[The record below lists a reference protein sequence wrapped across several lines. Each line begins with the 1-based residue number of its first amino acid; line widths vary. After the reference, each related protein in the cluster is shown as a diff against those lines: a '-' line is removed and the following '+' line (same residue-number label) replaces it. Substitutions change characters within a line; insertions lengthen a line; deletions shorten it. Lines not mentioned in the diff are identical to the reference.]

1 MFLLVVGTKAC
12 EYNRLLLIGSGFKHV
27 FFHPPGE
34 MGEFDSHLTGCNW
47 VCQPP
52 LIIKDSQNNQHPS
65 TSMLVDFDRFNVLV
79 LPFSQLQPVS
89 TGHVVF
95 WHRCWLSVWRRN
107 RWHCS
112 GIWTK
117 SLFTASQKKDS
128 QMFQRVFFSDIS
140 LEGYITSKSYHCR
153 VVKGGV
159 PRGGGSLMFPKV
171 PQSSLGILRVPQ
183 LPPPLEHPPP

>member
-12 EYNRLLLIGSGFKHV
+12 EYNRLLRIGSGFKHV

-107 RWHCS
+107 PWHCI

-128 QMFQRVFFSDIS
+128 QMFQRVFFLRHKFWGVHYLKIIPNMNDWMLHEKVCELRIQIQRCWFEGRCV
-140 LEGYITSKSYHCR
+140 LEGKKI
-153 VVKGGV
+153 
-159 PRGGGSLMFPKV
+159 
-171 PQSSLGILRVPQ
+171 SS
-183 LPPPLEHPPP
+183 